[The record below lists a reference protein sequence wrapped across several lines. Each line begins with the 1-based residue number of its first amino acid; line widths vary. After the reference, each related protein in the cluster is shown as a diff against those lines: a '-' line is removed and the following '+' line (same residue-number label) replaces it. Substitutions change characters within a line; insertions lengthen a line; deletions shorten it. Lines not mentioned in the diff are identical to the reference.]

1 MRQGPN
7 MLCLSLRACH
17 RRSHLFHTTCI
28 PEMTVKITYLI
39 NESTGCF
46 VLYYMSDAFER
57 FFFSCGS
64 RSVVW
69 KRFHDK
75 WDNSIFCSV
84 LPLVYFIYEIECRR
98 WSIFN
103 RVISKRFIAIADTE
117 PGSYDSWTREGPPWL
132 GTGRR
137 WKQTQSPQSFLS
149 AF

>member
-7 MLCLSLRACH
+7 MPCLSLRVCH
-17 RRSHLFHTTCI
+17 TRSHLRHTMCI
-28 PEMTVKITYLI
+28 LKITVKITNLI

-57 FFFSCGS
+57 FFFCGS
-64 RSVVW
+64 VIW
-69 KRFHDK
+69 KRLHDK

-103 RVISKRFIAIADTE
+103 RVISKRFIAIAVTK
-117 PGSYDSWTREGPPWL
+117 PGRYISWTKAGPLWR

-137 WKQTQSPQSFLS
+137 WKETQSPQFFLL

>member
-7 MLCLSLRACH
+7 MRCLSLRACH
-17 RRSHLFHTTCI
+17 TRSHLCNTTCI
-28 PEMTVKITYLI
+28 LKITVKITNLI

-57 FFFSCGS
+57 FFFCGS
-64 RSVVW
+64 VIW
-69 KRFHDK
+69 KRLHDK

-103 RVISKRFIAIADTE
+103 RVISKRFIAIAVTK
-117 PGSYDSWTREGPPWL
+117 PGRYSSWTKAGPLWR

-137 WKQTQSPQSFLS
+137 WKETQSPQFFLL